1 MDNFTRTCRAKFA
14 KSFSMT
20 CENKTTCYCL
30 FHIHKRMTDAFSV
43 DKEHLILIMK
53 AEKNKDKALVQT
65 INSTSIRKFCEMCLV
80 LNIDPLH
87 KWSLHL
93 IIILMCKNS
102 SPMDVAKKFAQDIGH
117 AECVENIEKG
127 PQMYDL
133 CSSIC
138 STMTDWI
145 SLFGFLNLKCIQN
158 LSEKSTYV
166 TDAMEIESYKQFLGE
181 VETNECLKR
190 MTHALTEA
198 QVVGEN
204 LTPTETAL
212 WSFIYMS
219 PRTTPAGS
227 MLERMYSSIN
237 SNARDSE
244 LRCLRA
250 MSMFNDK
257 VDATFTENMS
267 LVLRCF
273 DVKENFRRIVESILR
288 EKKEVVMAKGE
299 KTIRPLLRT
308 YAASAVH
315 SKILKTSSENWSIW
329 RGKANFPIT
338 TSTYVQKLLY
348 FICVQ
353 VHSPDANEY
362 ESLYH
367 TDLLKRVSQMK
378 VHDIDVT
385 CVIEV
390 MNNLRTYYG
399 DISNLID
406 FRHKCLFG
414 INEKARQQLTLTEV
428 LKLYISI
435 HQHPSIIETCWR
447 HVIPVFNHTI
457 RMNIEE
463 FKTQH
468 SYQSSQVVKNLVRN
482 ILD

>member
-1 MDNFTRTCRAKFA
+1 MA
-14 KSFSMT
+14 
-20 CENKTTCYCL
+20 
-30 FHIHKRMTDAFSV
+30 DAFSV
-43 DKEHLILIMK
+43 NDEHLLLITQK
-53 AEKNKDKALVQT
+53 KKDTTLVKT
-65 INSTSIRKFCEMCLV
+65 INSNSISRFCEMCLL
-80 LNIDPLH
+80 LNIDPLQ

-102 SPMDVAKKFAQDIGH
+102 HPMEVAKKFAQDIQH
-117 AECVENIEKG
+117 AECVKNIENS

-133 CSSIC
+133 CSTIC

-145 SLFGFLNLKCIQN
+145 SLFGFLKLKVAKNPHEDLTHVSNAGEIDAHSLL
-158 LSEKSTYV
+158 LS
-166 TDAMEIESYKQFLGE
+166 E
-181 VETNECLKR
+181 VETNDCLKR

-198 QVVGEN
+198 QVVGED
-204 LTPTETAL
+204 LTPIETAL
-212 WSFIYMS
+212 WAFIYMS

-237 SNARDSE
+237 PNARDSE

-250 MSMFNDK
+250 MSIFNDK

-273 DVKENFRRIVESILR
+273 DTKENFPRIVESVLR
-288 EKKEVVMAKGE
+288 QKKELVMTTRGE
-299 KTIRPLLRT
+299 KPIRPLLRA
-308 YAASAVH
+308 YAQSAVH

-353 VHSPDANEY
+353 IHTPDANEY
-362 ESLYH
+362 QSLFH
-367 TDLLKRVSQMK
+367 ADLLKRVGAMK
-378 VHDIDVT
+378 VAEIDVA

-390 MNNLRTYYG
+390 MNNLRTYNG
-399 DISNLID
+399 EITNLID

-447 HVIPVFNHTI
+447 HVVPIFNHTI

-463 FKTQH
+463 FKNQH
-468 SYQSSQVVKNLVRN
+468 TYQSSQVVKNLVRN